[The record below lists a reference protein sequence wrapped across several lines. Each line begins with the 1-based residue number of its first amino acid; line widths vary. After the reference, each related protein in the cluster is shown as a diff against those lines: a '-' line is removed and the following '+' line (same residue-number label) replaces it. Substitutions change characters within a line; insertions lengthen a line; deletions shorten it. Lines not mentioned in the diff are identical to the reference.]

1 MVRSVPSLAWSMKS
15 ERGQAI
21 VEFALVLPLL
31 LVVILGIVLV
41 AEIGVARLALEHGA
55 AEAARTGALT
65 NDDALVRGTAAAT
78 VAPLEPTR
86 VSVTIEPTQNEP
98 PRSSAPRGTLLR
110 VRLRYAIPMPLGFVG
125 LPRFIVEGDAARRIE
140 WTP

>member
-1 MVRSVPSLAWSMKS
+1 MSG

-21 VEFALVLPLL
+21 VEFALTLPVLL
-31 LVVILGIVLV
+31 LLTVGIVLV
-41 AEIGVARLALEHGA
+41 AEIGTVRLALEHAA

-65 NDDALVRGTAAAT
+65 NDDELIRATAAAA
-78 VAPLEPTR
+78 VSPLDPR
-86 VSVTIEPTQNEP
+86 LLKIAIEPRQTEQ

-110 VRLRYAIPMPLGFVG
+110 VRLRYPVAVPLGLIGVTH
-125 LPRFIVEGDAARRIE
+125 LVPEAVAARRIE